1 MTRFSNLRAVGTTLL
16 LSIALPA
23 LAPGQSSD
31 SERAEAMGDS
41 LMEAFRTKAAIRAYR
56 QGLEADPRKPS
67 LLWKTSL
74 ALSNRAV
81 ATSGF
86 GGDEALLAEALRLA
100 QRAVQAAPRSART
113 HAVLAV
119 ALGRYGR
126 ALGHLYRIEKA
137 GTVVELGRRAHR
149 HATVALGLDPDEYI
163 AHAFLGVYHRRLAT
177 LNPIVRT
184 IGETFLGGWP
194 EVSLAE
200 SARHLERAAALAP
213 DEVTAHY
220 ELGRTYR
227 ELGRTR
233 AARRELREAIG
244 LEPKDELD
252 RVEQALAREIL
263 REMG

>member
-1 MTRFSNLRAVGTTLL
+1 MAAAVL
-16 LSIALPA
+16 LSVALPA
-23 LAPGQSSD
+23 LAPGQSAD
-31 SERAEAMGDS
+31 SERAEARGDS
-41 LMEAFRTKAAIRAYR
+41 LMEAFETEAAIRAYR
-56 QGLEADPRKPS
+56 QGLEVAPRKPS
-67 LLWKTSL
+67 LLWRTSL
-74 ALSNRAV
+74 ALSSRAV
-81 ATSGF
+81 ATSGY
-86 GGDEALLAEALRLA
+86 GGDEALLAEAVELA
-100 QRAVQAAPRSART
+100 QRAVRAAPRSARA

-126 ALGHLYRIEKA
+126 ALGYLYRIEKA
-137 GTVVELGRRAHR
+137 GTVVELGRRAHG
-149 HATVALGLDPDEYI
+149 HATAALRLDPDEFI
-163 AHAFLGVYHRRLAT
+163 AHVFLGVYHRRLAT
-177 LNPIVRT
+177 LNPVVRT

-200 SARHLERAAALAP
+200 SARHLERAVALAP

-227 ELGRTR
+227 ELGRPG
-233 AARRELREAIG
+233 AARRELRKAIG